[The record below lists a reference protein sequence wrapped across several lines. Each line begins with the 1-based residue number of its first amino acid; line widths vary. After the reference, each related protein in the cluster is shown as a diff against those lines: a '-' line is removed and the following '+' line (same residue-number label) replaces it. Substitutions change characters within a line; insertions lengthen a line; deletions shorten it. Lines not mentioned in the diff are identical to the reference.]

1 MEDRTMKKNYIIP
14 NTMFTEMLNTHTYL
28 QAASDPHVNDDGN
41 VEIPGGGEGGDA
53 DDGCT
58 KERNA
63 WEEGGLWSFLL
74 ILLFF
79 VAPSMSMK
87 AQVSGELESG
97 KTSEN
102 IQSVTFVQL
111 NGTTVTYA
119 SGTFDSVTYLPG
131 VGLKIYATGST
142 TSIDYLFCQM
152 SSITYTYSGSTPT
165 PTGNTNANWNIYSD
179 VWTQYN
185 ASNTASGATHAQAW
199 RLEYPQINSSS
210 TSVVAVKRTSQYG
223 ISLSLEVEGSKRANR
238 WTCFEMHNG
247 LPNNN
252 VGRCASS
259 FSTDTDIPSSYRT
272 THDEYTDGKYTTT
285 TTNLDG
291 SNTVL
296 FARGHVCA
304 SEDRQSSSDQNR
316 HTFITSNI
324 HPQYQAH
331 NGGLWGRMESQLQ
344 TWGYSSSFRDTLYV
358 CKGATIADV
367 NLDGTTKTGVITNT
381 EVKNQFGVN
390 ITGTLTIPRYW
401 YMAVLC
407 LKNGQYH
414 AMAFWTEQINSSC
427 SSTTL
432 QSCMISIDELEA
444 RTGID
449 FFCNLPD
456 DIETTVEASFDN
468 NFWGVGNSTKERLDD
483 FFELEDED
491 GDEDAEIALW

>member
-1 MEDRTMKKNYIIP
+1 MKKNYIIP
-14 NTMFTEMLNTHTYL
+14 ETMNNYIDIISYMQN
-28 QAASDPHVNDDGN
+28 ASDPHINDDGN
-41 VEIPGGGEGGDA
+41 VEIPGEGGGGNA
-53 DDGCT
+53 DDGCAKDRGT
-58 KERNA
+58 
-63 WEEGGLWSFLL
+63 WSDGGLWTLL
-74 ILLFF
+74 LMLLFF
-79 VAPSMSMK
+79 AAPNMSLR
-87 AQVSGELESG
+87 AQVTDGEPDATKTVES
-97 KTSEN
+97 
-102 IQSVTFVQL
+102 ITFVQL

-119 SGTFDSVTYLPG
+119 SGTFDNVTVLPG

-142 TSIDYLFCQM
+142 TSVDYLFCQM
-152 SSITYTYSGSTPT
+152 SSITYTYSGSVTPV
-165 PTGNTNANWNIYSD
+165 GNNVNANFNVFSD

-199 RLEYPQINSSS
+199 RLEYPQMSSSS
-210 TSVVAVKRTSQYG
+210 TSVVAVKRTSEYG

-238 WTCFEMHNG
+238 WTCFQMHNG

-252 VGRCASS
+252 VGRCANS
-259 FSTDTDIPSSYRT
+259 FSDDTDIPSSYRT
-272 THDEYTDGKYTTT
+272 THDEYTNGNYTTS

-304 SEDRQSSSDQNR
+304 SEDRQTSYDQNR

-324 HPQYQAH
+324 HPQYQQH
-331 NGGLWGRMESQLQ
+331 NSGIWGRMESQLQ

-367 NLDGTTKTGVITNT
+367 NLNGTTSTGVITNT

-401 YMAVLC
+401 YMAILC
-407 LKNGQYH
+407 VKDGQYH
-414 AMAFWTEQINSSC
+414 AMAFWTEQINSTC
-427 SSTTL
+427 SSTSL
-432 QSCMISIDELEA
+432 SSCMISIDELEA

-456 DIETTVEASFDN
+456 DIEDTVESTLDHSY
-468 NFWGVGNSTKERLDD
+468 WGVSDSTKERPDDD
-483 FFELEDED
+483 FFAPEEEVEEEDE
-491 GDEDAEIALW
+491 AVEIAMW